1 MVLIPYHGRNAKP
14 AKTEVPLVSS
24 ARCLSVVL
32 DNVGDIGEPI
42 GGIPLERVSGA
53 TYPRWRGIAHDRRE
67 DFMAARKRELSVMHP
82 NAAGIDIG
90 SGSHYAAVG
99 PGRGD
104 DAVREFGC
112 FTDDLEAM
120 AQWLLERG
128 VDVVAMESTGVYWIA
143 PYEVLEAHGLK
154 VYLVNARHVSNV
166 AGRKSDVL
174 DCQWLQQLMSFG
186 LLRGAFRPDGDVC
199 ALRAVSRQR
208 DALLR
213 EQARQVQRM
222 QKALT
227 QMNVQLTN
235 VITDIVGKTGQD
247 IIRAI
252 IAGERDPEKLAKLR
266 NYRVHASEAQIAKSL
281 EGNWRDEHVFCLG
294 QALALFDT
302 YQRLIAEA
310 DAKLEELI
318 KPMRRHQSTLPPN
331 KRKGRGKNAP
341 SFDVL
346 NALYQWAGVDLTRIG
361 GIDVSTALKVLVEI
375 GVDLSRF
382 KTAKHFASWLG
393 LCPGTKI
400 SGGKKLSG
408 ASKRLPNRVAQAL
421 KLAAQGLHHSHC
433 ALGAYYRR
441 MAARLGAGR
450 AITATAHKLARL
462 IYAML
467 TKGEEYVER
476 SQQQY
481 EESMRRRTVSYLR
494 RKAKALGYR
503 IEPMEAQ
510 AV

>member
-1 MVLIPYHGRNAKP
+1 M
-14 AKTEVPLVSS
+14 
-24 ARCLSVVL
+24 
-32 DNVGDIGEPI
+32 DNVVDIGEPI
-42 GGIPLERVSGA
+42 GGIPLERMSM
-53 TYPRWRGIAHDRRE
+53 TTDPRRRDIANDMTE
-67 DFMAARKRELSVMHP
+67 DIMAARKRELTVMHP

-90 SGSHYAAVG
+90 SASHYVAVS
-99 PGRGD
+99 PDRSE

-112 FTDDLEAM
+112 FTEDLEEM
-120 AQWLLERG
+120 ARWLLECG

-143 PYEVLEAHGLK
+143 PYEILESHGLK
-154 VYLVNARHVSNV
+154 VRLVNARHVKNV
-166 AGRKSDVL
+166 SGRKSDVL

-186 LLRGAFRPDGDVC
+186 LLTGAFRPDGDIC

-227 QMNVQLTN
+227 QMNVQLSN

-252 IAGERDPEKLAKLR
+252 VAGERDPKQLAKLR
-266 NYRVHASEAQIAKSL
+266 NYRVHASEEKIAKSL
-281 EGNWRDEHVFCLG
+281 EGNWREEHVFCLG
-294 QALALFDT
+294 QALALFDI
-302 YQRLIAEA
+302 YQKLIAEA

-318 KPMRRHQSTLPPN
+318 KPMRRNQKTLPPN
-331 KRKGRGKNAP
+331 KKKGRGKNAP

-346 NALYQWAGVDLTRIG
+346 NTLYQWIGIDLTKIG
-361 GIDVSTALKVLVEI
+361 GIDVTTALKVVVEI
-375 GVDLSRF
+375 GTDFSKF
-382 KTAKHFASWLG
+382 KSAKHFASWLG
-393 LCPGTKI
+393 LCPGTRI

-408 ASKRLPNRVAQAL
+408 ASKRVPNRVAQAL
-421 KLAAQGLHHSHC
+421 KLSAQGLSRSQC
-433 ALGAYYRR
+433 ALGAYYRA
-441 MAARLGAGR
+441 MAARLGAGK

-462 IYAML
+462 IFAMF

-481 EESMRRRTVSYLR
+481 EERFRNRTLAFLK

-503 IEPMEAQ
+503 VEPVEAE